1 MREFVLL
8 IAGVAVCL
16 PGWAADA
23 VGAPPVNA
31 QEIVQKFAA
40 KETEF
45 SEARNNYTYRQTVK
59 LEELDPGG
67 NPTGGRWD
75 LVEDIIFS
83 PEGKRMEK
91 VVYAPVQTLRNILL
105 TPEDEQD
112 LRNVQPFV
120 MTTSEIPDY
129 DVNYIGREKI
139 DEIGTYVF
147 SVKPKKLVPGK
158 RYFEGQIWVDDRD
171 LQIVKT
177 YGKGVGELKRGS
189 SKGQAFPKFET
200 YREQI
205 DGKYWFPTYTHA
217 DDTLH
222 FQDGQNQRIRMTVTY
237 KDYKRYEGKSTIK
250 YGDIVDD
257 KGKPAGPATK
267 NPQTK

>member
-1 MREFVLL
+1 MRAFVFSVA
-8 IAGVAVCL
+8 IAAICL
-16 PGWAADA
+16 PLVAADDA
-23 VGAPPVNA
+23 NKDNINA

-45 SEARNNYTYRQTVK
+45 SQARNNYTYRQSVK
-59 LEELDPGG
+59 LEELDSSG
-67 NPTGGRWD
+67 NPTGGKWE

-91 VVYAPVQTLRNILL
+91 VVYAPVQNLRNILL

-120 MTTSEIPDY
+120 MTTAEIPEY
-129 DVNYIGREKI
+129 DVNYLGREKV
-139 DEIGTYVF
+139 DEIGCYVF
-147 SVKPKKLVPGK
+147 SVKPKKLVQGK

-177 YGKGVGELKRGS
+177 YGKGVGVIKRG
-189 SKGQAFPKFET
+189 GDNQFPKFET

-205 DGKYWFPTYTHA
+205 DGKYWFPTYTRA

-222 FQDGQNQRIRMTVTY
+222 FKSGQNQRIRMVVKY
-237 KDYKRYEGKSTIK
+237 QDYKKYEGKSTIR
-250 YGDIVDD
+250 YGEVVDEP
-257 KGKPAGPATK
+257 KPTTPPK
-267 NPQTK
+267 K

>member
-1 MREFVLL
+1 MCEGNMRGIVLSIVL
-8 IAGVAVCL
+8 GAVCL

-23 VGAPPVNA
+23 IDKSANDKSVNPD
-31 QEIVQKFAA
+31 EIIQKFAA

-45 SEARNNYTYRQTVK
+45 SQARNNYTYRQSVK
-59 LEELDPGG
+59 LEELDAGG
-67 NPTGGRWD
+67 NPTGGKWE

-120 MTTSEIPDY
+120 MTSEEVPDY
-129 DVNYIGREKI
+129 EVHYLGREKV
-139 DEIGTYVF
+139 DEIGTYAF
-147 SVKPKKLVPGK
+147 SIKPKKITPGK

-189 SKGQAFPKFET
+189 SKGQEFPRFET

-205 DGKYWFPTYTHA
+205 DGKYWFPTYTRA

-222 FQDGQNQRIRMTVTY
+222 FQTGPQRIRMV
-237 KDYKRYEGKSTIK
+237 RSEERRVGIE
-250 YGDIVDD
+250 
-257 KGKPAGPATK
+257 
-267 NPQTK
+267 